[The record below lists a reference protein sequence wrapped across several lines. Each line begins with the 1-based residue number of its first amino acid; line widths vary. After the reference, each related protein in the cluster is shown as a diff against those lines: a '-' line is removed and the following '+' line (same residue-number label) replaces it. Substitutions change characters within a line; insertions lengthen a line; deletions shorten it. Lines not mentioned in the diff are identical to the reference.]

1 MIQLDQFDN
10 RAFDRGAPR
19 WKEVG
24 WWLLRALVFQSSLPW
39 PSALKVAVLRAFGA
53 EVGLGVVIRPRVT
66 IAMPWR
72 LRLGDHVWIG
82 EEVWLLNLAP
92 IEIGSHVCLSQ
103 RCFLCT
109 GSHDFSAPGFD
120 LQTAPIRVGDH
131 CWVAAAAF
139 VGPGVSIGRGA
150 MVKACVRLTRDL
162 PAGAVADLDG
172 NRPAAEETP
181 GEAAADEA

>member
-19 WKEVG
+19 WKEAV
-24 WWLLRALVFQSSLPW
+24 WWLLRALVFQSALPW
-39 PSALKVAVLRAFGA
+39 PSALKTTILRALGA
-53 EVGLGVVIRPRVT
+53 RIGSGVVIRPRVT

-103 RCFLCT
+103 RAFLCT
-109 GSHDFSAPGFD
+109 GSHDFSRPGFD
-120 LQTAPIRVGDH
+120 LRTAPIVVGDH
-131 CWVAAAAF
+131 SWLAASVF
-139 VGPGVSIGRGA
+139 IGPGVTIGRGV
-150 MVKACVRLTRDL
+150 MVKACARVTRDL
-162 PAGAVADLDG
+162 PDGAVANG
-172 NRPAAEETP
+172 TA
-181 GEAAADEA
+181 GEAAGDPA